1 MRLFRTQARVFTAAD
16 ALLELL
22 PPSGIDVIPVEVLAA
37 DPVYVYAGTGKV
49 FTRPELIRALRFL
62 MRLGVIPTP
71 PPPLTPPLTPP
82 EPAQTVDPG
91 EERDNSFHP
100 DHRTNRFAH

>member
-71 PPPLTPPLTPP
+71 PPPLTPP

-100 DHRTNRFAH
+100 DHRTNRFVH